1 MAEPAKVPFTISSDA
16 IVKVINTGMETEG
29 NAILS
34 QFHQHKM
41 ALDSAI
47 TPSVI
52 ASELQAAD
60 QKAHELDKFYTALAG
75 KVEVEANRLIAE
87 KEKEH
92 APALSTLNSRK
103 KSLDDQ
109 SGVEGAKVVGGYA
122 GATAVAIAID
132 AMGGSGLASGAVWLF
147 SVLVGADGIKESGS
161 IDSKV
166 KEIESEI
173 GRING
178 LIEGT
183 KQNKAN
189 DLKVL
194 GNKGAVVTLTPKIM
208 AYKAAHG
215 KLLFNE
221 FSKYAANYG
230 TTPDKI
236 AEFLDT
242 QHGSAADWAEKGLR
256 SNLAAMLRADYSIE
270 DLARLAQYAQ
280 TAKITD
286 SREQR
291 AFLQFVNH
299 AIVPHQDYFEVWA
312 SKMHDLRTVATDI
325 KKSYD
330 ANNAAARPALELFR
344 EKPLSLSGSVSGI
357 APVPVERVQH
367 AEGETVLA
375 KAMEA
380 TGGLQYIHSV
390 LADTDK
396 PIRERHEAVKKEALD
411 QLAKFNRFF
420 GTIGGKLTEVE
431 NQLNRVV
438 PTRDRLE
445 MRWDRA
451 RANAMQLEM
460 LKIRDP
466 GKRHTHNTFV
476 DMASVGGGLV
486 LDVALAP
493 FGAPPVATA
502 AALSRIGSNEIRIFG
517 TRIRENMEHAVLKA
531 SIEDRNRIEPT
542 EMAKLKKDLL
552 SLDEEIK
559 KLADNKEFLEFLG
572 KDPRLET
579 IREMYMLLPRLIAGE
594 SNVDA
599 LEFRTQ
605 KSGYNSIDDF
615 VADLRRGNARLAD
628 AMENFLLGFANTNDL
643 RVIIAEANAIAEPT
657 TPKEK
662 VLVGYVE
669 KVIKKHYIDQSR
681 QSSIVDY
688 LEMRNVILTSRPFH
702 SFGEIVK
709 KETDVALQAL
719 LGGTGNFSLVGS
731 NDIHEI
737 FADCQAR
744 HGEDF
749 FADPHAPHDSGQMA
763 HKRVHVVTDPDEI
776 EAKHKQVIQARQADT
791 RIPRVK
797 SIFTEI
803 CAYEYLL
810 TQGVNI
816 VKDKRLASTPQAL
829 GALSMVDAVTRSYID
844 KLAIEAARKKK
855 QGGDP
860 KKPADL
866 GKQVENLLALS
877 FVEFFSELGAR
888 HSADNLVQDRLQK
901 VRNAYTGENYSLAT
915 TSYTDVVTE
924 NAQESFGVFLE
935 IYRHNLEKHLERATR
950 ENKKILLEQLA
961 EVKDLM
967 KDIQPEGIVMPDSEE
982 ARLKAHHRNH
992 SLSNLGANP
1001 STWAARAAGI
1011 SRSGAAKDV

>member
-1 MAEPAKVPFTISSDA
+1 MAEPEKVPFTVSSDA
-16 IVKVINTGMETEG
+16 IVKVINTGMETGG
-29 NAILS
+29 NAIWN
-34 QFHQHKM
+34 QFHQHKA
-41 ALDSAI
+41 ALDRST
-47 TPSVI
+47 TPSEI
-52 ASELQAAD
+52 AAELQATD
-60 QKAHELDKFYTALAG
+60 QKGRELAGFYVELAKRIEAESNQIIAAKERETSTALAPWT
-75 KVEVEANRLIAE
+75 A
-87 KEKEH
+87 
-92 APALSTLNSRK
+92 K
-103 KSLDDQ
+103 KKDLDDKQ
-109 SGVEGAKVVGGYA
+109 GLQAAKVAIGGTQAAPIFLGMLADALTGGLSGGAFTMMAFGASAA
-122 GATAVAIAID
+122 GTAAA
-132 AMGGSGLASGAVWLF
+132 AHGAVSYSELEEQLKP
-147 SVLVGADGIKESGS
+147 VNR
-161 IDSKV
+161 
-166 KEIESEI
+166 EIERLNALLE
-173 GRING
+173 
-178 LIEGT
+178 EV
-183 KQNKAN
+183 KQNKPK
-189 DLKVL
+189 DLKVIA
-194 GNKGAVVTLTPKIM
+194 NKEAVMTLAPKIM

-215 KLLFNE
+215 KEL
-221 FSKYAANYG
+221 AAELARIATNYG

-236 AEFLDT
+236 AEYLGT
-242 QHGSAADWAEKGLR
+242 QANLR
-256 SNLAAMLRADYSIE
+256 GNLAALLRADYVL
-270 DLARLAQYAQ
+270 DDVAAVANYAQ

-299 AIVPHQDYFEVWA
+299 SIVPHQDFFEIWA
-312 SKMHDLRTVATDI
+312 SKCHDLRTVASDI
-325 KKSYD
+325 QKAYE

-344 EKPLSLSGSVSGI
+344 EKPLSIAHPTGSNLT
-357 APVPVERVQH
+357 APERVQH

-380 TGGLQYIHSV
+380 TSGLQYIHTV
-390 LADTDK
+390 LADKDK
-396 PIRERHEAVKKEALD
+396 PIKERHEAVKKEAVD
-411 QLAKFNRFF
+411 QLGKFNKFF
-420 GTIGGKLTEVE
+420 GTIGTRITEVE

-466 GKRHTHNTFV
+466 GKRHSHNTLV

-517 TRIRENMEHAVLKA
+517 TRIREDMEHAVLKA

-552 SLDEEIK
+552 ALDEEIK
-559 KLADNKEFLEFLG
+559 KLADNKDFLDFLG

-605 KSGYNSIDDF
+605 KSGYNSIDHF
-615 VADLRRGNARLAD
+615 VTDLRRENPRLAD

-643 RVIIAEANAIAEPT
+643 RVIVAEANAIKEPAS
-657 TPKEK
+657 PKEK
-662 VLVGYVE
+662 VLVDYVE

-709 KETDVALQAL
+709 KETDVALRAL
-719 LGGTGNFSLVGS
+719 LGGTGDFSLVGS
-731 NDIHEI
+731 NDVHEI

-749 FADPHAPHDSGQMA
+749 FADPHSPHDSGQMA

-776 EAKHKQVIQARQADT
+776 EAKHKQVIQTRQADT

-829 GALSMVDAVTRSYID
+829 GALSMVDSVTRSFID
-844 KLAIEAARKKK
+844 KLAIEAARKKR

-860 KKPADL
+860 KKQPDL
-866 GKQVENLLALS
+866 GKQVENLIALS

-935 IYRHNLEKHLERATR
+935 IYRNNLEKYLERATR
-950 ENKKILLEQLA
+950 ENRKVLLEQLA

-967 KDIQPEGIVMPDSEE
+967 KDIQPEGIVLPDSEE

-992 SLSNLGANP
+992 SLSNMGANP

-1011 SRSGAAKDV
+1011 SRGTAKEV